1 MLSAR
6 GQMCFCRRGWFTNEI
21 MQFTVYRRELMRDAI
36 GNDDHLTFGDL
47 MFVPAFDLAPAD
59 FVRRDFFGIDGFSC
73 RDEGGRSIDYIDHI
87 RIERVDFCLARFN
100 PAAGVHFVTRGFQQ
114 WLTFRKSR

>member
-59 FVRRDFFGIDGFSC
+59 FVRRDFFGIDRPSTSNQS
-73 RDEGGRSIDYIDHI
+73 GGPIDLINYLSI
-87 RIERVDFCLARFN
+87 ELVNFGLARLD
-100 PAAGVHFVTRGFQQ
+100 T
-114 WLTFRKSR
+114 S